1 MIIEAGL
8 LAGFTLGAAGS
19 LHCIGMCGPIS
30 LALPVAHFS
39 KSKRLFALFLYQ
51 AGRIITYSFLGLL
64 LGLAGRSIY
73 LSGYQQWFSIIA
85 GSLILLS
92 ALLYFYRKN
101 TVRLPILNSF
111 YVNIQKVIAYFLR
124 KADNSTGFLLI
135 GIANGFLPCGMVYI
149 AMASVLSFNT
159 IPESVGFM
167 AMFGAGTFPAM
178 MTVAYAGRL
187 IKPGIRASVSKA
199 IPVFIAVMGM
209 ILILR
214 GMNLGIPFISPELP
228 AAHGETVVCH

>member
-39 KSKRLFALFLYQ
+39 KSKRLLALFLYQ
-51 AGRIITYSFLGLL
+51 AGRILTYSFLGLL

-73 LSGYQQWFSIIA
+73 LSGYQRWFSIVA

-92 ALLYFYRKN
+92 ALLYFYRRN
-101 TVRLPILNSF
+101 IVRLPFLNSF
-111 YVNIQKVIAYFLR
+111 YQNIQKVISYFLK
-124 KADNSTGFLLI
+124 KANNPAGFLLI
-135 GIANGFLPCGMVYI
+135 GMANGFLPCGMVYI

-159 IPESVGFM
+159 ITESVGFM

-187 IKPGIRASVSKA
+187 INPGIRASVSKA
-199 IPVFIAVMGM
+199 IPVFVAVMGM

-228 AAHGETVVCH
+228 GAPEEAVICH